1 MTIRGANSLR
11 GDNQPL
17 YVIDNVPQSSTGEFA
32 ESAMGGGD
40 FQIAQDP
47 LSALN
52 PADIEDITVL
62 KDASATAIYGSRGA
76 NGVIIITTK
85 KGKAGKAKV
94 NVTANFTIADARNLH
109 NMLNL
114 EQYAAYANMKLMP
127 AEEKVTIRKQMAKN
141 GIMCNW

>member
-1 MTIRGANSLR
+1 M
-11 GDNQPL
+11 
-17 YVIDNVPQSSTGEFA
+17 
-32 ESAMGGGD
+32 
-40 FQIAQDP
+40 
-47 LSALN
+47 N

-94 NVTANFTIADARNLH
+94 NVTANFTIANARNLH

-114 EQYAAYANMKLMP
+114 EQYAAYANMK
-127 AEEKVTIRKQMAKN
+127 ANAGEEKYYPQANGEMHYVYGENLDKYKKILPTLNTIVS
-141 GIMCNW
+141 